1 MTTNKVI
8 AASNGVPEPRSD
20 LDRYVEEFGKNIRL
34 LACAGASSE
43 LVNALNDIH
52 KFLKQAQEF
61 QNPTQE
67 VQSQLQPN
75 VSPN

>member
-8 AASNGVPEPRSD
+8 AASNGVPELRSD
-20 LDRYVEEFGKNIRL
+20 LDRYAEEFGENVRL
-34 LACAGASSE
+34 LACAGASPE

-61 QNPTQE
+61 QNPTQG
-67 VQSQLQPN
+67 VQFQHQSK